1 MDIKDRMNYVW
12 STEASE
18 LERLSKTIDF
28 ENAERLIETF
38 ENAQKNGKRIF
49 FAGVG
54 TSGAAAK
61 KAAHSFSCVE
71 FPAMFLSPGD
81 AVHGALGA
89 IQPGDVA
96 VLISKGGGTEE
107 VVRLIGSLKAKS
119 ATIIGVTEN
128 KESELGRNADLTI
141 IIKIIKEPDLF
152 NMLATAST
160 AAVTAFFDAVAI
172 CLMERSGYTRE
183 KFAVIHSGG
192 AVGDRLINHMQ

>member
-119 ATIIGVTEN
+119 ATIVGVTEN